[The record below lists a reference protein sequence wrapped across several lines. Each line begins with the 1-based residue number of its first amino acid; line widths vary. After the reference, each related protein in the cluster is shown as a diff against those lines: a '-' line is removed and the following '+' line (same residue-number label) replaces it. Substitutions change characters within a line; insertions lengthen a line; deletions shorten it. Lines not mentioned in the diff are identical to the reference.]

1 MPLLLAKLVLVQ
13 VQAPVVRTHVPRLEH
28 STHSLVP
35 VMAAPEL
42 PPGYVPC
49 VPPTRHREGM
59 SCVYMEEEEGVDGE
73 EEEEEEEEGEEED
86 GEEEGEEE
94 GEGEVKE
101 EVKEEVE

>member
-49 VPPTRHREGM
+49 VPPTRHQESM
-59 SCVYMEEEEGVDGE
+59 SCVYMEEEEG
-73 EEEEEEEEGEEED
+73 EEGE
-86 GEEEGEEE
+86 EEEGEEE